1 MGPTAIEER
10 ALVTALAPQGV
21 GKLGYGQFSMNG
33 LVGWGAVSAQ
43 AQLQGEPDPKPN
55 TRPWQHLPDL
65 DALTERLWTALG

>member
-1 MGPTAIEER
+1 MD
-10 ALVTALAPQGV
+10 
-21 GKLGYGQFSMNG
+21 G